1 MCRLRETI
9 KLTEGQAENLPY
21 HQQRMDAARKE
32 LYGEAGTVSLAAKI
46 SVPANFQKG
55 ICRCRILYGR
65 MVDRIEFSNFQ
76 PRLIKSLKVVS
87 ANTIDYHLKFSDR
100 SAFTRLLNEKGDA
113 DEIIVVKNG
122 LVTDCT
128 IGNLVFFDGT
138 GWVTPDQP
146 LLKGTKRQAL
156 LDKKLVREKTIRE
169 KELFCFEKAGI
180 INAFYDLNTM
190 PVVEMDD
197 IK

>member
-1 MCRLRETI
+1 MCRLLETI
-9 KLTEGQAENLPY
+9 KLKEGQAENLPY
-21 HQQRMDAARKE
+21 HQQRVDAARKE
-32 LYGEAGTVSLAAKI
+32 LYGEAGGISLAGEI
-46 SVPANFQKG
+46 TVPANFQKG

-65 MVDRIEFSNFQ
+65 MVDRIEISNFQ
-76 PRLIKSLKVVS
+76 PRLIKSLKLIS

-146 LLKGTKRQAL
+146 LLKGTQRQAL
-156 LDKKLVREKTIRE
+156 LDKELIREKTIRE
-169 KELFCFEKAGI
+169 KELLCFEKAGI
-180 INAFYDLNTM
+180 INAFYDLDTM
-190 PVVEMDD
+190 PIVAMEN